1 MPRPI
6 KCRMICRFPQTLEF
20 TPAPDGED
28 REPVI
33 LTVDEYETI
42 RLIDREGLSQEQCS
56 QRMQIA
62 RTTAQKIYD
71 CARRKLADVLVDGR
85 PLKIE
90 GGEYRLC
97 NGGNRSC
104 GAAMCYRQEINQI
117 FQIPKGDNTMRIA
130 VTYENGQ
137 VYQHFGH
144 TEQFKIY
151 DVEDGAVTSSQVVG
165 TNGQGHGAL
174 AEVLGAL
181 QADILI
187 CGGIGGGAQAALA
200 SAGIKL
206 YGGVTGDADAAVQ
219 ALLAG
224 SLNYV
229 PDIRCSHHE
238 GEHSGAHCGEHG
250 GHPHG
255 EGHECR
261 HGHCGG

>member
-1 MPRPI
+1 MPRPT

-20 TPAPDGED
+20 VPAEGGGD

-56 QRMQIA
+56 RRMQVA

-71 CARRKLADVLVDGR
+71 SARKKLAEVLVEGR
-85 PLKIE
+85 PLRIE
-90 GGEYRLC
+90 GGEFRLC
-97 NGGNRSC
+97 TGTNGLC
-104 GAAMCYRQEINQI
+104 GMDCFKQEIHEI
-117 FQIPKGDNTMRIA
+117 FQISKGENTMRIA

-137 VYQHFGH
+137 IFQHFGH
-144 TEQFKIY
+144 TEAFKIY
-151 DVEDGAVTSSQVVG
+151 DVEDGKILSSQVVS

-174 AEVLGAL
+174 AEVLNAL
-181 QADILI
+181 QADTLI

-200 SAGIKL
+200 SAGIRL
-206 YGGVTGDADAAVQ
+206 YGGVSGDADAAVE

-224 SLNYV
+224 NLAYDPNAQ
-229 PDIRCSHHE
+229 CHHHE
-238 GEHSGAHCGEHG
+238 GHHEGGCG
-250 GHPHG
+250 GHHHG

-261 HGHCGG
+261 HGHCTD

>member
-1 MPRPI
+1 MPRPT

-20 TPAPDGED
+20 VPAKDGDGKEA
-28 REPVI
+28 VI

-56 QRMQIA
+56 QRMQVA

-71 CARRKLADVLVDGR
+71 SARKKLAAALVDGR

-97 NGGNRSC
+97 NGMNRFC
-104 GAAMCYRQEINQI
+104 GAGCFKQEIHQM
-117 FQIPKGDNTMRIA
+117 FQKSKGDGNMRIA

-144 TEQFKIY
+144 TEQFKLY
-151 DVEDGAVTSSQVVG
+151 DVADGKVVSSEVVS

-174 AEVLGAL
+174 AEVLNAL
-181 QADILI
+181 QADVLI

-200 SAGIKL
+200 SVGIQL
-206 YGGVTGDADAAVQ
+206 YGGVTGDADAAVA
-219 ALLAG
+219 ALLGGTLA
-224 SLNYV
+224 YA
-229 PDIRCSHHE
+229 PDVHCSRHE
-238 GEHSGAHCGEHG
+238 GH
-250 GHPHG
+250 HG
-255 EGHECR
+255 EGCGDHHHREGQDCR

>member
-1 MPRPI
+1 MPRPT

-20 TPAPDGED
+20 IPAKDGEQKA
-28 REPVI
+28 PVI
-33 LTVDEYETI
+33 LTVDEFETI

-56 QRMQIA
+56 QRMQVA

-71 CARRKLADVLVDGR
+71 SARKKLADALVDGR

-97 NGGNRSC
+97 NGMNPFC
-104 GAAMCYRQEINQI
+104 GMATCYKQEIYQTY
-117 FQIPKGDNTMRIA
+117 QKSKGETIMRIA

-151 DVEDGAVTSSQVVG
+151 DVEDGKIISSEVVS

-174 AEVLGAL
+174 AEVLSAL

-187 CGGIGGGAQAALA
+187 CGGIGGGAQMALA
-200 SAGIKL
+200 SAGIRL
-206 YGGVTGDADAAVQ
+206 YGGVTGEADAAV
-219 ALLAG
+219 ASLLAG
-224 SLNYV
+224 TLAYV
-229 PDIRCSHHE
+229 PDVQCHHHE
-238 GEHSGAHCGEHG
+238 GEHHG
-250 GHPHG
+250 GCGGHHHG

-261 HGHCGG
+261 HGHCTD

>member
-1 MPRPI
+1 MSRPT

-20 TPAPDGED
+20 VPAAGGAGK
-28 REPVI
+28 EPVI

-42 RLIDREGLSQEQCS
+42 RLIDREGMSQEQCS
-56 QRMQIA
+56 QRMQVA

-71 CARRKLADVLVDGR
+71 TARKKLADMLVDGR

-97 NGGNRSC
+97 CGENRFC
-104 GAAMCYRQEINQI
+104 GVDCFKQELCQT
-117 FQIPKGDNTMRIA
+117 FQRPKGDNTMRIA

-137 VYQHFGH
+137 VFQHFGH
-144 TEQFKIY
+144 TEQFKVY
-151 DVEDGAVTSSQVVG
+151 DVEDGKIVSSQVVS

-174 AEVLGAL
+174 AEILSAL
-181 QADILI
+181 RADVLI

-200 SAGIKL
+200 SVGIRL
-206 YGGVTGDADAAVQ
+206 YGGVTGEADAAVE

-224 SLNYV
+224 DLSYN
-229 PDIRCSHHE
+229 PDAQCSHHE
-238 GEHSGAHCGEHG
+238 DHH
-250 GHPHG
+250 HG

-261 HGHCGG
+261 HGYYAD